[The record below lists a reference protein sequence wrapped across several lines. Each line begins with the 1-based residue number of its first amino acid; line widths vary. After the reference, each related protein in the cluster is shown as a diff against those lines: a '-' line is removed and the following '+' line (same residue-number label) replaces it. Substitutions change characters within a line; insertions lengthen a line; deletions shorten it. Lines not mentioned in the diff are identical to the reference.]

1 MSGMKKTRPEA
12 PNVACLRPDV
22 CQDLTSACARS
33 ACQVERNATTVGLP
47 QPAQHRKC
55 VSLCSC
61 AVCLCAL
68 AACVQ
73 LLSMSEYQNKL
84 HVACSQI
91 IPETHFHCS
100 LKAAVLCPHG
110 GELCVSVFQLSF
122 PDVCVEFK
130 STATLGHLLFCP
142 VPAEQCITCA
152 SCKHSQ
158 KFSFK

>member
-55 VSLCSC
+55 VSLCSR

-73 LLSMSEYQNKL
+73 LLSMSEYQDKL
-84 HVACSQI
+84 HVARSQI
-91 IPETHFHCS
+91 IPETHFRCS
-100 LKAAVLCPHG
+100 LKAAVLCPHD
-110 GELCVSVFQLSF
+110 FQPSF
-122 PDVCVEFK
+122 PDVHVEFK
-130 STATLGHLLFCP
+130 SPATLGHLLLLP
-142 VPAEQCITCA
+142 RA
-152 SCKHSQ
+152 S
-158 KFSFK
+158 